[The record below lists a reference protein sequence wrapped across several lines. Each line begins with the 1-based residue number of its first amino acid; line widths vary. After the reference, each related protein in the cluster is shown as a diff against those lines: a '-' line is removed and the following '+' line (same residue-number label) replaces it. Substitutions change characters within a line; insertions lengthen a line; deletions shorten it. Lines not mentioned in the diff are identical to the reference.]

1 MMSIKSQAGVSL
13 IEMMIAMVIGLL
25 LVAGVATLFTG
36 NNQTYQ
42 YNQTQILQAENLR
55 IASRVIS
62 GILPQ
67 AGHTNI
73 NTASIQGKKT
83 AFVDDSTASNYAGH
97 KFTNLAF
104 SAGQVIVGNATA
116 DTAKVEVDVYSRAG
130 NSTEKYSQDKI
141 SIRYLAGYG
150 IMTCEGHPYTEDVV
164 YLTDTENDYLLQQRV
179 ESIYIDDDLNLVC
192 DATNL
197 TIDASAATT
206 VNRGAVT
213 NTILIGDANAS
224 RADQVRVLGLE
235 IQYGLDTD
243 DDNSIDSYSR
253 DPDDWLQVLS
263 ATIDITIQTG
273 FRPPQTMTHV
283 VAFQNII
290 SANTGV

>member
-83 AFVDDSTASNYAGH
+83 AFVEDSSATSYAKH
-97 KFTNLAF
+97 NFKNLVF
-104 SAGQVIVGNATA
+104 SAGQIVVGNTTA
-116 DTAKVEVDVYSRAG
+116 DADQVEVDVYKREGDTTA
-130 NSTEKYSQDKI
+130 KYSRDKI

-150 IMTCEGHPYTEDVV
+150 IITCEGIPYAEDVV
-164 YLTDTENDYLLQQRV
+164 YLTETETDYLLQQRV
-179 ESIYIDDDLNLVC
+179 ESIYIDDNLNLVC

-197 TIDASAATT
+197 TIDSADPTT
-206 VNRGAVT
+206 VTRSAVT
-213 NTILIGDANAS
+213 NTILIGDTSAS
-224 RADQVRVLGLE
+224 RSDQVRVIGLE
-235 IQYGLDTD
+235 IQYGIDTD

-253 DPDDWLQVLS
+253 NPSDWLQVLS
-263 ATIDITIQTG
+263 ANIDITIQTG